1 METKAGFV
9 TIIGKPNVGKST
21 LMNALLGERLSIITN
36 KPQTTRKRILG
47 ILSDNETQI
56 IFLDTPGILEP
67 AYLLQEKMVDYIINS
82 AKDADVIVYIFDA
95 KEKLPSF
102 DSNEYIQLNK
112 ILSKKRIKKI
122 AVLNKMDI
130 SKQEEVMLKIKQ
142 LEGYQLFDNIIPIS
156 ALLNFNLEN
165 LMSTIKEH
173 LPVHPKFYPD
183 DQLTDEPEKF
193 FVSEIIREKIFEKFQ
208 DEIPYSTEVMIEE
221 FREQEG
227 KKDFI
232 RAAII
237 VERDSQKPIIIGKQ
251 GEAIKKVGKTARE
264 AIELFLQREIFLE
277 LTVKVKSKWRSNPQQ
292 LKNFGYFTGD
302 EK

>member
-47 ILSDNETQI
+47 ILSDEQTQI
-56 IFLDTPGILEP
+56 VFLDTPGILEP
-67 AYLLQEKMVDYIINS
+67 AYLLQEKMVDYVINS
-82 AKDADVIVYIFDA
+82 ARDADVLVYLFDA
-95 KEKLPSF
+95 NEKLPSF
-102 DSNEYIQLNK
+102 ESKEHEQLNK
-112 ILSKKRIKKI
+112 VLSKKRIKKI
-122 AVLNKMDI
+122 AVLNKMDT
-130 SKQEEVMLKIKQ
+130 SKQEHVMEKINQ
-142 LEGYQLFDNIIPIS
+142 LESFKLFDNIIPIS
-156 ALLNFNLEN
+156 ALLNFNVET
-165 LMSTIKEH
+165 LMQSIKEY

-193 FVSEIIREKIFEKFQ
+193 FVSEIIREKIFTKYQ
-208 DEIPYSTEVMIEE
+208 DEIPYSTEVIIEE
-221 FREQEG
+221 FREQPD

-251 GEAIKKVGKTARE
+251 GEAIKKVGKIARE
-264 AIELFLQREIFLE
+264 AIEEFLQREIFLE

-292 LKNFGYFTGD
+292 LKNFGYTTGD